1 MEYLGKIV
9 LKRLF
14 FRFVLKIHALT
25 TARREREMCPEDE
38 NENEKTPGPLLLVTR
53 SSESE
58 EDESFDLV
66 WQRKLARRAEEKAE
80 REKKR
85 REKLE
90 RKLVKQSEENER
102 LRWEVARA
110 KRAMRTMARE
120 IEKLGNSDDE
130 KEEEESKNRHIKLR
144 RGDFKRYGYTEECA
158 GCVRMRRGAKPPY
171 RHNDRCRKRMEKS
184 IKRDDA
190 ERWERYQVRRGRE
203 ILLAVLLPVQRT
215 TRTKRAGRPSEYVL
229 ALLRVRRKGSVQ
241 ERPHLMNT
249 VSRW

>member
-1 MEYLGKIV
+1 MEYLGKFV
-9 LKRLF
+9 SKRLF

-38 NENEKTPGPLLLVTR
+38 NENEKTPEPVLLVTR

-102 LRWEVARA
+102 LRWEVARLNRCA
-110 KRAMRTMARE
+110 RAIAR
-120 IEKLGNSDDE
+120 LTFCYS
-130 KEEEESKNRHIKLR
+130 
-144 RGDFKRYGYTEECA
+144 CA
-158 GCVRMRRGAKPPY
+158 R
-171 RHNDRCRKRMEKS
+171 S
-184 IKRDDA
+184 
-190 ERWERYQVRRGRE
+190 
-203 ILLAVLLPVQRT
+203 
-215 TRTKRAGRPSEYVL
+215 
-229 ALLRVRRKGSVQ
+229 
-241 ERPHLMNT
+241 
-249 VSRW
+249 